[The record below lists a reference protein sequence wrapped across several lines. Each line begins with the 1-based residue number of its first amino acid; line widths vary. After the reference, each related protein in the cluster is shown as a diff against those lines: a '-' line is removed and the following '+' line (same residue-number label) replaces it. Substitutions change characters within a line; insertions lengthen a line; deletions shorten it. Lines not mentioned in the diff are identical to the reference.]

1 MVQEFRDFITRG
13 NLITLAVG
21 FIMGIA
27 FQSVVSSLVEDVVM
41 PIVAI
46 PFGQPDFSALTWE
59 INDSIIAWGSFLTS
73 AVVFALTALAVFLF
87 IVKPYNSFEESR
99 QAEEGEAE
107 EEPGPS
113 EIDLLTQI
121 RDSLQ
126 KG

>member
-27 FQSVVSSLVEDVVM
+27 FQSVVSSFVEDVVM

-59 INDSIIAWGSFLTS
+59 INDSIIAWGSFVTA
-73 AVVFALTALAVFLF
+73 AVVFALTALAVFVF

-99 QAEEGEAE
+99 KAEEEAE
-107 EEPGPS
+107 EEAGPS
-113 EIDLLTQI
+113 EIELLTQI

-126 KG
+126 NG